1 MLETH
6 THTHTHTIQYL
17 ESTGGVEACD
27 RSSEKE
33 KALNVAEN
41 ALKGDA
47 ERPLKG
53 ADKTPKSSEKATAL
67 RAIAFELAAAGAI
80 HAK

>member
-1 MLETH
+1 MHTH

-17 ESTGGVEACD
+17 ESTEGVEACD

-33 KALNVAEN
+33 KALKVAEN
-41 ALKGDA
+41 PLKEDA

-53 ADKTPKSSEKATAL
+53 ADKTLKSSEKATVL
-67 RAIAFELAAAGAI
+67 RAIAFELAAAGALD
-80 HAK
+80 AT